1 MTSPCRTLTQTGV
14 RDGHAAQQ
22 DMPTTLVGSVSVDAL
37 HCERGLHCEL
47 VVGSV
52 AREYRHG
59 FDILDAAG
67 LPSGTV
73 YPILPHSRPRG
84 SAASRWENAA
94 TQREKPR

>member
-1 MTSPCRTLTQTGV
+1 
-14 RDGHAAQQ
+14 
-22 DMPTTLVGSVSVDAL
+22 MPTTLVGSVSVEA
-37 HCERGLHCEL
+37 LHCEL

-52 AREYRHG
+52 ARGYRDG